1 MNDELARLK
10 AALRANAPQAPVDV
24 RDQAIRTAKEHFE
37 CRERDCSKSNDYFAM
52 LKSAFHNTVPQ
63 APPEVRER
71 AISTAMKQFNH
82 HTKGSSVD
90 NRHMGKALN
99 LSAFNSWLRRLI
111 MHFSRSSFAL
121 VGSAVA
127 LVVGIIYFQFVVT
140 TPLNL
145 QVRNLVN
152 ESVDFPVSVNPDTT
166 DSTQSLISAQTVS
179 PQREVFAP
187 NETLK
192 AREQSVSQE
201 KLSVRKSNERMMS
214 MEMEPSGGL
223 MMSMEMEPSGGLM
236 MSVERSVRLDEFQSR
251 VRFTKFSSNPVKLV
265 TEEPMSTFSVDADT
279 ASYAF
284 IRANLNEGYF
294 PPKDVVRTEELI
306 NYFAYDYAPPETR
319 DQPFAA
325 HVSLMPAPWNDASRL
340 MHIGIKGFELDHSEV
355 PPANLV
361 FLIDTSGSMVQPNK
375 LPLLIRSF
383 KLLLSVL
390 APDDRVAIV
399 TYAGSAGVVLE
410 PTPVSERSKILDRL
424 ERLYAGGSTAGGDG
438 IRLAYRLAEQHMVSD
453 GINRVILAT
462 DGDFN
467 VGITDVDK
475 LEEFISRKRSSGVF
489 LSVLG
494 FGMDNYN
501 DDLMQH
507 LAQNGNGNA
516 AYIDSISEARKVF
529 VEQVTSTLVPIAKDV
544 KIQVEFNPATVS
556 EYRLIGYETRMLERE
571 DFRNDKVDA
580 GEVGAGHTVTAIYE
594 LTLANTDAGHV
605 PPSRYQSTESELSSS
620 FDDEF
625 AFLKIR
631 YKLPDAHSSTLVT
644 QPVTVANYFDTVN
657 TAPRDVRF
665 ATAVAAFGERL
676 RGGRYTG
683 DYGYKEVIALAN
695 DALGD
700 DRFGYRR
707 EFIQLVRL
715 AQTAEYLNDS
725 LPRREPNLND
735 LLPE

>member
-10 AALRANAPQAPVDV
+10 AALRANAPQAPVGV

-37 CRERDCSKSNDYFAM
+37 CRERDCSKSNDYFVM

-71 AISTAMKQFNH
+71 AISTAMEQFNH

-121 VGSAVA
+121 VGSAIA

-145 QVRNLVN
+145 QVRNLDN
-152 ESVDFPVSVNPDTT
+152 ESVDFLVSVNTDTT
-166 DSTQSLISAQTVS
+166 DPTQSLISSAQTAS

-192 AREQSVSQE
+192 ARGQRMSQE
-201 KLSVRKSNERMMS
+201 KMSVRESNEQMMS
-214 MEMEPSGGL
+214 MEMETSESVVPSSEIIVSSAESI
-223 MMSMEMEPSGGLM
+223 MMSMERP
-236 MSVERSVRLDEFQSR
+236 VRLDEFQSR

-306 NYFAYDYAPPETR
+306 NYFTYDYAPPETR
-319 DQPFAA
+319 DQPFAT

-361 FLIDTSGSMVQPNK
+361 FLIDTSGSMDQSNK

-383 KLLLSVL
+383 KLLLSAL

-467 VGITDVDK
+467 VGITDVDE

-544 KIQVEFNPATVS
+544 KIQVEFNSATVS

-580 GEVGAGHTVTAIYE
+580 GEVGAGHSVTAIYE
-594 LTLANTDAGHV
+594 LTLANTDAGHI
-605 PPSRYQSTESELSSS
+605 PPSRYQSTESELSSN

-665 ATAVAAFGERL
+665 ATAVAAFGELL

-707 EFIQLVRL
+707 EFIQLVRI
-715 AQTAEYLNDS
+715 AQTTEY
-725 LPRREPNLND
+725 LND

>member
-10 AALRANAPQAPVDV
+10 AALRANAPQAPVGV

-37 CRERDCSKSNDYFAM
+37 CRERDRSKSTDYFTM

-71 AISTAMKQFNH
+71 AISTAMEQFNH

-145 QVRNLVN
+145 QVRNLDN
-152 ESVDFPVSVNPDTT
+152 ESVDLLMSVNTDTT
-166 DSTQSLISAQTVS
+166 DSTQSLISAETAS

-187 NETLK
+187 NETSK
-192 AREQSVSQE
+192 ARGQRMSQE
-201 KLSVRKSNERMMS
+201 KMFVRKSNGQMMS
-214 MEMEPSGGL
+214 MEMEASGGL
-223 MMSMEMEPSGGLM
+223 MMSMERP
-236 MSVERSVRLDEFQSR
+236 VRLDKFQSR

-361 FLIDTSGSMVQPNK
+361 FLIDTSGSMDQPNK

-383 KLLLSVL
+383 KLLLSAL
-390 APDDRVAIV
+390 APDDQVAIV

-467 VGITDVDK
+467 VGITDVDE

-594 LTLANTDAGHV
+594 LTLANTDAGHI
-605 PPSRYQSTESELSSS
+605 PPSRYQSTESELKSN

-665 ATAVAAFGERL
+665 ATAVAAFGELL

-695 DALGD
+695 DAIGD

-707 EFIQLVRL
+707 EFIQLVRI
-715 AQTAEYLNDS
+715 AQTAEYLNDL
-725 LPRREPNLND
+725 LPGREPNLND

>member
-10 AALRANAPQAPVDV
+10 AALRANAPQAPVGV

-37 CRERDCSKSNDYFAM
+37 CRERDCSKSNDYFVM

-71 AISTAMKQFNH
+71 AISTAMEQFNH

-121 VGSAVA
+121 VGSAIA

-145 QVRNLVN
+145 QVRNLDN
-152 ESVDFPVSVNPDTT
+152 ESVDFLVSVNTDTT
-166 DSTQSLISAQTVS
+166 DPTQSLISSAQTAS

-192 AREQSVSQE
+192 ARGQRMSQE
-201 KLSVRKSNERMMS
+201 KMSVRESNEQMMS
-214 MEMEPSGGL
+214 MEMETSESVVPSSEIIVSSAESI
-223 MMSMEMEPSGGLM
+223 MMSMERP
-236 MSVERSVRLDEFQSR
+236 VRLDEFQSR

-306 NYFAYDYAPPETR
+306 NYFTYDYAPPETR
-319 DQPFAA
+319 DQPFAT

-361 FLIDTSGSMVQPNK
+361 FLIDTSGSMDQSNK

-383 KLLLSVL
+383 KLLLSAL

-438 IRLAYRLAEQHMVSD
+438 IRLAYRLAEQHIVSD

-467 VGITDVDK
+467 VGITDVDE

-544 KIQVEFNPATVS
+544 KIQVEFNSATVS

-580 GEVGAGHTVTAIYE
+580 GEVGAGHSVTAIYE
-594 LTLANTDAGHV
+594 LTLANTDAGHI
-605 PPSRYQSTESELSSS
+605 PPSRYQSTESELSSN

-665 ATAVAAFGERL
+665 ATAVAAFGELL

-707 EFIQLVRL
+707 EFIQLVRI
-715 AQTAEYLNDS
+715 AQTTEY
-725 LPRREPNLND
+725 LND

>member
-10 AALRANAPQAPVDV
+10 AALRANAPQAPVGV

-37 CRERDCSKSNDYFAM
+37 CRERDCSKSDDYFAM

-63 APPEVRER
+63 APPDVRER
-71 AISTAMKQFNH
+71 AISTAMEQFNH

-140 TPLNL
+140 TPMNL

-179 PQREVFAP
+179 PQREFFAP

-192 AREQSVSQE
+192 AREQSMSQE
-201 KLSVRKSNERMMS
+201 KMSVRKSNERMMS

-223 MMSMEMEPSGGLM
+223 MMSM
-236 MSVERSVRLDEFQSR
+236 ERSVRLDEFQSR

-340 MHIGIKGFELDHSEV
+340 MHIGIKGFELNHSEV

-361 FLIDTSGSMVQPNK
+361 FLIDTSGSMDQPNK

-383 KLLLSVL
+383 KLLLSAL

-467 VGITDVDK
+467 VGITDVDE
-475 LEEFISRKRSSGVF
+475 LEKFISRKRSSGVF

-594 LTLANTDAGHV
+594 LTLANTDAGHI
-605 PPSRYQSTESELSSS
+605 PPSRYQSTESELSGS

-625 AFLKIR
+625 AFLKIH

-665 ATAVAAFGERL
+665 ATAVAAFAELL

-707 EFIQLVRL
+707 EFIQLVRI
-715 AQTAEYLNDS
+715 AQTAEYLNDL
-725 LPRREPNLND
+725 LPGREPNLSD